1 VTVEDTAPPAPD
13 MRNNVLKDRREEA
26 VTRAEEALG
35 NLRADTGNP
44 LSASLAALHGG
55 AWESPS
61 AERTS
66 FIQDLDGAGAAV
78 KQAFNGA
85 VDDLVAAAAAEPEQV
100 DVNDESVAWK
110 ASASAIDGRASYWD
124 PSW

>member
-1 VTVEDTAPPAPD
+1 
-13 MRNNVLKDRREEA
+13 MRNNVLKDRRQEA

-35 NLRADTGNP
+35 NIRADAGNP
-44 LSASLAALHGG
+44 LAVPLGALHGG

-66 FIQDLDGAGAAV
+66 FIQDLDGAGSAV

-100 DVNDESVAWK
+100 DVNDDSVAWK
-110 ASASAIDGRASYWD
+110 ASASAIDARASYWD